1 MNTLLIWI
9 FGIIIGLISIFIF
22 GVFDIL
28 LHSLLR
34 FLHRR
39 HQRLLLQQRPS
50 RIFLVR
56 HGESQANI
64 DMSKLISFQKEFLL
78 FFD

>member
-1 MNTLLIWI
+1 MSTLLIWI
-9 FGIIIGLISIFIF
+9 FGIIIGLISILIF

-34 FLHRR
+34 FLYDRHKRLRR
-39 HQRLLLQQRPS
+39 QQRPS

-56 HGESQANI
+56 HGESQANV
-64 DMSKLISFQKEFLL
+64 DTSKLISFQKEFLL
-78 FFD
+78 FSH